1 MEFTLVRKINA
12 SARDIYT
19 LWLSSEGHSKMTGGA
34 ALSSDKVGDRFTA
47 WDGYIEGTNLILEP
61 YKRIVQSWR
70 TSEFKEDEQN
80 SQIEILL
87 SEVNGETE
95 LSLIHSKVPESGEHY
110 KKGWDEHYFEPMQ
123 AYFQSRQ

>member
-1 MEFTLVRKINA
+1 MEFTLIRKINA

-19 LWLSSEGHSKMTGGA
+19 LWLSSEGHSKITGGA
-34 ALSSDKVGDRFTA
+34 ALSSDQVGDHFTA
-47 WDGYIEGTNLILEP
+47 WDGYIEGSNLILEP

-70 TSEFKEDEQN
+70 TSEFKEDEPN

-87 SEVNGETE
+87 SEDDGKTE
-95 LSLIHSKVPESGEHY
+95 FTLIHSNIPDSGEHY

-123 AYFQSRQ
+123 TYFQGHQ

>member
-1 MEFTLVRKINA
+1 MEFTLIRKINA

-19 LWLSSEGHSKMTGGA
+19 LWLSSEGHSKITGGA
-34 ALSSDKVGDRFTA
+34 ALSSDQVGDHFTA
-47 WDGYIEGTNLILEP
+47 WDSYIEGTNLILEP

-70 TSEFKEDEQN
+70 TSEFKEDEPN

-87 SEVNGETE
+87 SEDDGKTE
-95 LSLIHSKVPESGEHY
+95 FTLIHSNVPDSGEHY

-123 AYFQSRQ
+123 TYFQGHQ